1 MNDVW
6 YMVCIDPKQI
16 SAKLMMWCILCTG
29 SFFNLPLWPYYNVT
43 RRNVFHLIH
52 LRCDSFI
59 NVKIALDSQNRSIKH
74 SIKLQR
80 QIKSTFYHAIWFFIL
95 YQLLVPTSL
104 NFHRFA
110 LEGKVKLIILCT
122 ISVTTHKALYW
133 SNQCQ
138 ISMSPC
144 KNHIST
150 LQAKNQR

>member
-59 NVKIALDSQNRSIKH
+59 NVKIVLDDQKHSIKH
-74 SIKLQR
+74 SIKFQR
-80 QIKSTFYHAIWFFIL
+80 HINNAMIL
-95 YQLLVPTSL
+95 L
-104 NFHRFA
+104 
-110 LEGKVKLIILCT
+110 
-122 ISVTTHKALYW
+122 
-133 SNQCQ
+133 
-138 ISMSPC
+138 
-144 KNHIST
+144 T
-150 LQAKNQR
+150 LSHFMIQQN

>member
-59 NVKIALDSQNRSIKH
+59 NVKIALDYQNISIKH
-74 SIKLQR
+74 FIKFQR
-80 QIKSTFYHAIWFFIL
+80 YINKAMIL
-95 YQLLVPTSL
+95 LT
-104 NFHRFA
+104 
-110 LEGKVKLIILCT
+110 LCHFM
-122 ISVTTHKALYW
+122 IQQNKF
-133 SNQCQ
+133 
-138 ISMSPC
+138 SPID
-144 KNHIST
+144 NGS
-150 LQAKNQR
+150 KNQTNNFMHHLCHHSQSALLIKAMSN

>member
-80 QIKSTFYHAIWFFIL
+80 DKIHIL
-95 YQLLVPTSL
+95 SCHLI
-104 NFHRFA
+104 FHSIPI
-110 LEGKVKLIILCT
+110 VSSYII
-122 ISVTTHKALYW
+122 
-133 SNQCQ
+133 
-138 ISMSPC
+138 
-144 KNHIST
+144 
-150 LQAKNQR
+150 

>member
-59 NVKIALDSQNRSIKH
+59 NVKIALDSQNLSLKH
-74 SIKLQR
+74 SIKFQR
-80 QIKSTFYHAIWFFIL
+80 HNAMILLSHAILWFNKIKFSPIDNGSKNLTYNFMHHFCHHSQSALLIKSM
-95 YQLLVPTSL
+95 
-104 NFHRFA
+104 
-110 LEGKVKLIILCT
+110 
-122 ISVTTHKALYW
+122 
-133 SNQCQ
+133 SN
-138 ISMSPC
+138 
-144 KNHIST
+144 
-150 LQAKNQR
+150 